1 MEPIT
6 LDRDEVIKII
16 VAHKPIIK
24 LLKWIQS
31 EWRLKRSLAD
41 DPMNEL
47 LHGAEALNS
56 IIEKIESLEK
66 DLDAYDEA
74 VQEIVKEQE
83 EETIDPYKIYES
95 LVK

>member
-1 MEPIT
+1 
-6 LDRDEVIKII
+6 
-16 VAHKPIIK
+16 
-24 LLKWIQS
+24 
-31 EWRLKRSLAD
+31 
-41 DPMNEL
+41 MNEL